1 MQQKHW
7 KATETALYLLR
18 KVYYQFAVW
27 QQDGAAFDKLPRSDP
42 AFLETLDPAADFSP
56 TGGRFVI
63 TPPWP
68 PVEGESYT
76 EEDTQGVFFEMLPPE
91 EYASQISLIARS
103 HGVHLKWGPRITALL
118 L

>member
-1 MQQKHW
+1 MQRKNW
-7 KATETALYLLR
+7 KDTETAFYLLG
-18 KVYYQFAVW
+18 KVYDQFAAW
-27 QQDGAAFDKLPRSDP
+27 HQNGAAPDKLPRSDP
-42 AFLETLDPAADFSP
+42 AFLETLEPAAEFSP

-68 PVEGESYT
+68 PLEGESYT
-76 EEDTQGVFFEMLPPE
+76 EEDTYGVYFDMLPPE